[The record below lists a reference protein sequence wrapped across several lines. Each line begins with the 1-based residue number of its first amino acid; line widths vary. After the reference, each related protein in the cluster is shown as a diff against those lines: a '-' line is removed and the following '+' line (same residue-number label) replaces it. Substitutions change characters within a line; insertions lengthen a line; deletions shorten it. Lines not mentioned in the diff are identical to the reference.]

1 MWIPAF
7 AGMTGKEMALVGL
20 LLAVLAVFV
29 IYFVIYLAYA
39 KSLFA
44 FPFDFDQGEGFEL
57 NDAILLAR
65 GQGIY
70 LDNSVYPFYSGN
82 YPPVY
87 RLMLVP
93 LVWLFGPHIWV
104 GRVLT
109 FGTSLV
115 CGLLIFY
122 AVWSAWPM
130 ADRRARPARVLVS
143 AICAL
148 AFFSSNYV
156 YWIGPLARAHIPMV
170 MFSLAGAVAFNM
182 AVSPQRRRDTE
193 NAEDISQR
201 LSAFAV
207 KKWYVLGFVFIMLAG
222 WTKLQA
228 VDVIV
233 AGFAFALIQ
242 NPRVFAKALLACG
255 LITGAGVLALNALT
269 GGQFWL
275 NVVSANVNEYDINRT
290 WAFYGEWFRLHT
302 GLIAFGV
309 AMVIWDIAR
318 AIRQKSL
325 RAMSIWSLWFL
336 ASVSIV
342 GMLTGKWG
350 AGPTYLISAVAC
362 ACVCAGRLV
371 MAFLPPPTPPAGRKE
386 TIVHRL
392 SSIVLPSFAA
402 LLLWQATLTVHM
414 PTSGRLF
421 GALAR
426 VMGIPPGASS
436 YPPYPYVDSVGY
448 TQLGHLLDAAD
459 TANGWQLAQIARES
473 PGPVWSEE
481 AMIAINAGKDVVT
494 NPTQL
499 LNLSKNNALDTSRM
513 IDMIDRRVFGRV
525 IFRAQFYP
533 NDVLIAIGQNYKWCQ
548 TVRMNGFDYQVLC
561 PR

>member
-1 MWIPAF
+1 
-7 AGMTGKEMALVGL
+7 MTGKEMALVGL

-70 LDNSVYPFYSGN
+70 LDNSIYPFYSGN

-93 LVWLFGPHIWV
+93 LIWLFGPHIWV

-109 FGTSLV
+109 FGTSLA

-130 ADRRARPARVLVS
+130 ADRRARPAPFLVS

-170 MFSLAGAVAFNM
+170 MFSLAGAICIGRGKAFGEPARVNYL
-182 AVSPQRRRDTE
+182 ADSP
-193 NAEDISQR
+193 NALPLQTTRWYLIG
-201 LSAFAV
+201 FA
-207 KKWYVLGFVFIMLAG
+207 LLMLAG

-233 AGFAFALIQ
+233 AGFVFALIQ
-242 NPRVFAKALLACG
+242 NPRLFAKALLACG

-309 AMVIWDIAR
+309 ALTLWDIAR

-325 RAMSIWSLWFL
+325 KELSIWSLWFV
-336 ASVSIV
+336 ASVGIV

-371 MAFLPPPTPPAGRKE
+371 MAFLSPPTPPTRRGVQAVPR
-386 TIVHRL
+386 
-392 SSIVLPSFAA
+392 LPSPVFLGFAA
-402 LLLWQATLTVHM
+402 LMLWQATLTVHL
-414 PTSGRLF
+414 PTSGRVF

-459 TANGWQLAQIARES
+459 TANGWRLAQIARES

-481 AMIAINAGKDVVT
+481 AMIAINAGKEVVT

-499 LNLSKNNALDTSRM
+499 LNLSKNNTLDTSRM
-513 IDMIDRRVFGRV
+513 IDMINRRIFGRV

-533 NDVLIAIGQNYKWCQ
+533 NDVLIAIGQNYAWCE